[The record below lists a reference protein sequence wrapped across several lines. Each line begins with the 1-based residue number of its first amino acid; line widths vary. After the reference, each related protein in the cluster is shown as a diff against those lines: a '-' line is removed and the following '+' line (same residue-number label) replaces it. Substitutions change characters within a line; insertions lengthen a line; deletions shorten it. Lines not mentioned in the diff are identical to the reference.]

1 MINLV
6 KQESIM
12 VIAIKGDEYAQ
23 SIFNQSEQKW
33 INHFKK
39 IKLFL
44 LINGSVAFLFVCAG
58 VLTWNDPITIH
69 KGLSKHFHY
78 TYFFFSFGMSLLILL
93 LLVFRF
99 QMKIKKQIQESVLQV
114 CEKHKGLKEMIIEI
128 NDKELIFDTKHAYN
142 RYTWEYFSFKK
153 EIGGFLILM
162 VYKSD
167 FDYIAIDSSLL
178 NDQQKDELALILNS
192 KHWIKSL

>member
-1 MINLV
+1 MEI
-6 KQESIM
+6 I
-12 VIAIKGDEYAQ
+12 IKGDYYAQ

-44 LINGSVAFLFVCAG
+44 LLMGSVAFLFVFAG

-78 TYFFFSFGMSLLILL
+78 TYFLFSFGMCLLILL

-99 QMKIKKQIQESVLQV
+99 QMKSKKQIQESVLKV
-114 CEKHKGLKEMIIEI
+114 CEKHKGLKEVKIVI
-128 NDKELIFDTKHAYN
+128 NDMELIFDTKHAYN

-153 EIGGFLILM
+153 EIGGFLTLM

-167 FDYIAIDSSLL
+167 FDYVEIDFSLL
-178 NDQQKDELALILNS
+178 NDQQKDELQIMLNS